1 MGDFALRLVG
11 GVEGGGH
18 KHPSLVEKGGSDAF
32 PGPSGAQTGPV
43 GRSWGAAGG
52 RENQHSRNKAKLG
65 RRWPEVVG
73 LLQAEHRDLS
83 SRSPLYSLAR

>member
-43 GRSWGAAGG
+43 GRSWGAVWGAG
-52 RENQHSRNKAKLG
+52 RISTLG
-65 RRWPEVVG
+65 TR
-73 LLQAEHRDLS
+73 Q
-83 SRSPLYSLAR
+83 SLGEDGQR